1 MQEEEAALPDHL
13 RCKRT
18 DGRQWRCNRRV
29 MEDKK
34 LCEVHYIQGRHR
46 QYRRK
51 VPESLKLQRKDK
63 KVFKVQQ
70 SPEIRARKRRRLR
83 KKKKGM
89 IGESEALDE
98 AVKKMKLKRGDLQL
112 ELIRMVVKREVE
124 KRKKRKSGDFEDD
137 EDDGSNSDSD
147 TETEFTR
154 ELPNGLMAVSSICSG
169 ANSDNAG
176 TSCAV
181 KIGAEPA
188 MVTRRRFRSK
198 NIEPTPIGTVQ
209 AVPYKKD
216 VVSLRRWKRCH
227 WCRKRG
233 RNLIQ
238 CSSCRKLFYCVDC
251 VKERYFNTQEDVKKA
266 CPVCR
271 GSCSCKV
278 CSSSGYR
285 GADYKDLLREKT
297 EVDKVLQFHYL
308 ICMLLPVLRQINQ
321 EQSTEVEIE
330 AKIKGIGN
338 DFRVKLHSEIPPEA
352 FSNVFPCVTGQKPSE
367 VQIQQAEFNCNR
379 QCFCSNSCK
388 TSIVDFHRSC
398 ANCSYTLCLSCSR
411 DILRGSL
418 SGSVRALVCNCP
430 DGRKACT
437 SGVLLSEK
445 KSLSTFKQTHGRK
458 NFDSSA
464 LLPSWTAPD
473 GSSNIPCP
481 PMEFGGCG
489 DRLLY
494 LRCVFPLSWTK
505 DLEVSAEQIVGCYEL
520 PETIDTF
527 SCCSL
532 CLEMDH
538 EASGIKQLQEAAMRE
553 NSNDNFLYHPT
564 LMDIHGDKLEHFQK
578 HWCKGHPVIVQNV
591 LQGTSELSWD
601 PIVMFCTYLKNNLKK
616 SEKDEEALQDTRC
629 LDWFEV
635 EIGIKQLFLGSLRG
649 QKRVD
654 RCAEKLKLKGWLSS
668 HLFQEQF
675 PAHYTEI
682 IRGLPLPA
690 YMDPKSGLLNIAS
703 KMLQQTPGPD
713 LGPCIYM
720 SYGSGEELVQAD
732 SVTKL
737 CYDLCDVVNIL
748 AHATD
753 VPVSTKQLNNI
764 RELMKM
770 HQVQDQR
777 ESPEVALEQKMA
789 NKVKGKSSLDGE
801 NKEEV
806 GLRDIVGEEVTT
818 CKAGDLFLEDRHKCQ
833 DRDSDSDT
841 DCSIPC
847 CGTTQSSKPFERRKL
862 DVDNSSNFRKGR
874 LAESCGAQ
882 WDVFRRQDVPKL
894 IEYLRRHSNEFAQA
908 NGFRKHV
915 VHPILDQNFFLD
927 STHIMRL
934 KEEFEIEPW
943 TFEQHVG
950 EAVIIPAG
958 CPYQIRNLKSCVNV
972 VLDFVSPENVTE
984 CIKLVDELRLLPNGH
999 KAKANKLEVEKMALY
1014 SISTAVKEIR
1024 ELTCA
1029 G

>member
-1 MQEEEAALPDHL
+1 MQEGEEDTALLPDHL

-46 QYRRK
+46 QYRQK
-51 VPESLKLQRKDK
+51 VPESLKLQRRDKKKKK
-63 KVFKVQQ
+63 KVFDVEE
-70 SPEIRARKRRRLR
+70 SPEIRARMRRRL
-83 KKKKGM
+83 KKKKKKRV
-89 IGESEALDE
+89 IGESEALDK

-112 ELIRMVVKREVE
+112 ELIRMVLKREVE
-124 KRKKRKSGDFEDD
+124 KPKKRKSCDFDDSEDD
-137 EDDGSNSDSD
+137 FSNSD

-169 ANSDNAG
+169 GNSDNAG

-188 MVTRRRFRSK
+188 VVKRRRFRSK
-198 NIEPTPIGTVQ
+198 NIEPTPVGAVQ
-209 AVPYKKD
+209 VLPYKKD
-216 VVSLRRWKRCH
+216 AVSLRRGKRCH

-238 CSSCRKLFYCVDC
+238 CSSCRKLFFCAGC
-251 VKERYFNTQEDVKKA
+251 VKDRYFDTQEDVKKA

-271 GSCSCKV
+271 GTCSCKT
-278 CSSSGYR
+278 CSSSRCR
-285 GADYKDLLREKT
+285 GTDYKDLLREKT

-321 EQSTEVEIE
+321 DQNTEVEIE
-330 AKIKGIGN
+330 AKIK
-338 DFRVKLHSEIPPEA
+338 
-352 FSNVFPCVTGQKPSE
+352 GQKPSE
-367 VQIQQAEFNCNR
+367 VQIQQAELNCNR
-379 QCFCSNSCK
+379 QCFCNSCK
-388 TSIVDFHRSC
+388 TLIVDFHRSC

-437 SGVLLSEK
+437 LGVLLSEK
-445 KSLSTFKQTHGRK
+445 KSVCTFKK
-458 NFDSSA
+458 NYDQEYFDSSA
-464 LLPSWTAPD
+464 LLPSCTAPD
-473 GSSNIPCP
+473 GSSDIPCP
-481 PMEFGGCG
+481 PMELGGCG
-489 DRLLY
+489 DSILY
-494 LRCVFPLSWTK
+494 LRCFFPLSWTK
-505 DLEVSAEQIVGCYEL
+505 DLEIGAEQIVSCYEL

-532 CLEMDH
+532 CLEMDL
-538 EASGIKQLQEAAMRE
+538 EVNGIKKFQEAAMRE
-553 NSNDNFLYHPT
+553 NSNDNLLYYPT
-564 LMDIHGDKLEHFQK
+564 LMDIHGDKLEHFQQ
-578 HWCKGHPVIVQNV
+578 HWGKGHPVIVRNV

-601 PIVMFCTYLKNNLKK
+601 PIVMFCTYLKNNATK
-616 SEKDEEALQDTRC
+616 SDKDEEEDKDNRC

-635 EIGIKQLFLGSLRG
+635 EIGIRQLFFGPLRG
-649 QKRVD
+649 RRRVD
-654 RCAEKLKLKGWLSS
+654 TCDEKLKLKGWLSS

-682 IRGLPLPA
+682 IRGLPLPE
-690 YMDPKSGLLNIAS
+690 YMDPNSGLLNIAS
-703 KMLQQTPGPD
+703 KMQQQIPGPD

-753 VPVSTKQLNNI
+753 VPVSTKQLNNV

-770 HQVQDQR
+770 HQDQDQR
-777 ESPEVALEQKMA
+777 ESTEVALEKKMA

-801 NKEEV
+801 NKEDVDV
-806 GLRDIVGEEVTT
+806 GLCDIVGEEVDTH
-818 CKAGDLFLEDRHKCQ
+818 KARDLHLEDRYKCQ
-833 DRDSDSDT
+833 DVDQDSDSDCT
-841 DCSIPC
+841 IPC
-847 CGTTQSSKPFERRKL
+847 CGTTQSTKPSKIRKL
-862 DVDNSSNFRKGR
+862 D
-874 LAESCGAQ
+874 AESCGAQ

-894 IEYLRRHSNEFAQA
+894 IEYLRRHSNEFT
-908 NGFRKHV
+908 RKHV

-927 STHIMRL
+927 STHKMRL

-972 VLDFVSPENVTE
+972 VSDFVSPENVSE

-999 KAKANKLEVEKMALY
+999 KAKANKLELKKMALH
-1014 SISTAVKEIR
+1014 SLNTAVKEIR
-1024 ELTCA
+1024 EFTCA
-1029 G
+1029 GPTGVRKASSVHNKSCFLTNYCE